1 MRKLIFAALLAG
13 TAATPAFAQD
23 APDLSGFRVEGIL
36 GYDRADIENEGTDGV
51 LYGVGVG
58 YDFQV
63 GNAVLGLEAE
73 AADSTASECAPV
85 GAFANDELCVR
96 AGRDLYVGGR
106 VGAVVG
112 GNTLLYAK
120 AGYTNARVR
129 ATYDDG
135 AGAGVADFDA
145 HDNLDGVR
153 VGAGAQFGIGPNTY
167 IRTEYRYSNY
177 QDGFDRHQVVGGFGF
192 RF

>member
-1 MRKLIFAALLAG
+1 MRKLIFAALLAA

-23 APDLSGFRVEGIL
+23 APSVGGFRIDGIV
-36 GYDRADIENEGTDGV
+36 GYDRANIEDEGTDGV

-63 GNAVLGLEAE
+63 GNAVLGIEAE
-73 AADSTASECAPV
+73 ASDSTSSECASV

-112 GNTLLYAK
+112 SNTLLYAK
-120 AGYTNARVR
+120 AGYFNARVR

-135 AGAGVADFDA
+135 AGNGVADFDA
-145 HDNLDGVR
+145 RDNLDGV
-153 VGAGAQFGIGPNTY
+153 
-167 IRTEYRYSNY
+167 
-177 QDGFDRHQVVGGFGF
+177 
-192 RF
+192 